1 MHRILWFNFE
11 FQSDANII
19 QSSDSEPNVNRLKCV
34 TPFFHFQVY
43 DCYDQTDEANCTYA
57 TDDWTKSGDLKNDYS
72 KNDDSKKETERA
84 AKTDTNADSPLKVYP
99 AYQTVRE
106 RGTAVLW
113 CEGAAARRPVRWF
126 KQEANRMVELRR
138 SANVDLSGT
147 RLAIKSVALSDAAV
161 YLCRGALPSSTNLN
175 SPTISTSAVLSVQ
188 QGELVWRSNART

>member
-1 MHRILWFNFE
+1 MNFK
-11 FQSDANII
+11 ANII
-19 QSSDSEPNVNRLKCV
+19 RSSDSEPNVNRLKCV
-34 TPFFHFQVY
+34 TPFFYFQVY

-57 TDDWTKSGDLKNDYS
+57 TDDWTKSGDLKNDDS
-72 KNDDSKKETERA
+72 TQDDSKKETERA
-84 AKTDTNADSPLKVYP
+84 AKTDTNAGSPLKVYP